1 MEKTPI
7 IIYHHYM
14 VDPTLINLE
23 EKIIMSYVRSWRNKG
38 NCFGSDGFF
47 CTILGC
53 TEYKLNA
60 ILAGLV
66 FRGKLEVVWT
76 ETGSRMLKLG
86 DKDIHPI
93 NHNDYFTT
101 TDNTDIF
108 NV

>member
-7 IIYHHYM
+7 TIYHQYM
-14 VDPTLINLE
+14 VDPTLISLE

-38 NCFGSDGFF
+38 NCFGSDSFF

-53 TEYKLNA
+53 NVYKLNA
-60 ILAGLV
+60 ILMNLV
-66 FRGKLEVVWT
+66 CRGKLEVEYT
-76 ETGSRMLKLG
+76 ENNSRMLKLG
-86 DKDIHPI
+86 PTDIHPI
-93 NHNDYFTT
+93 NHNEYFN